1 MTGYEITTLIISILS
16 LFASGLVSFAIFYM
30 GKKSDNKRYKA
41 DVEYQARK
49 FIIDHGN
56 NDILYL
62 PYCVIASGVNRHH
75 KHIRQIYND
84 FNALP
89 NDVQKEV
96 LKQAGYDYQLI
107 ESRDWINEGI
117 KEINDF
123 AKKYDFGV
131 NFLYDGAKYFRKAF
145 YDHSS
150 ALACKYNKSEPLFED
165 KLGWYS
171 PDRITITQAI
181 FRLPPNKLN
190 FSLYLESYYRAFVL
204 NDKTL
209 NKSNA
214 IKPLDYLNAIKNLPK
229 CDEEELCFWI
239 TEIVRELSTL
249 VLRTRHGGIPINDI
263 YINGEISIGDTLPEK
278 FEDRYYEALMHLY
291 TLQLD
296 RKQNKVKSKP
306 KQEDN

>member
-1 MTGYEITTLIISILS
+1 MTGYEITTLIINILS

-30 GKKSDNKRYKA
+30 SKKSDNKRYKA

-107 ESRDWINEGI
+107 ESSNWIDEGI
-117 KEINDF
+117 KEIIDF
-123 AKKYDFGV
+123 AEKYDFGDT
-131 NFLYDGAKYFRKAF
+131 FLYERAKYFHKAF
-145 YDHSS
+145 SDHSS
-150 ALACKYNKSEPLFED
+150 VLACKYDKSELLFED
-165 KLGWYS
+165 ILGWYS
-171 PDRITITQAI
+171 PDKITITQSI
-181 FRLPPNKLN
+181 FGPLPDKLY

-204 NDKTL
+204 NDKSF
-209 NKSNA
+209 NKSDA
-214 IKPLDYLNAIKNLPK
+214 IKPLYYLNQIKNL
-229 CDEEELCFWI
+229 DDLYGEEFYFWI
-239 TEIVRELSTL
+239 IEIVRELSTL
-249 VLRTRHGGIPINDI
+249 VLRTRHGGFLDDI
-263 YINGEISIGDTLPEK
+263 YINGEISRGDADPET
-278 FEDRYYEALMHLY
+278 FEDKYYEALMHLY

-306 KQEDN
+306 KQEGN

>member
-1 MTGYEITTLIISILS
+1 MTAYEITTLIINILS

-30 GKKSDNKRYKA
+30 SKKTDNKRYKA

-107 ESRDWINEGI
+107 ENSDWIDEGI

-123 AKKYDFGV
+123 AEKYDFGDT
-131 NFLYDGAKYFRKAF
+131 FLYERAKYFHGAF
-145 YDHSS
+145 SHHSS
-150 ALACKYNKSEPLFED
+150 ALACKYDKSEPLFED
-165 KLGWYS
+165 ILGWYS
-171 PDRITITQAI
+171 PDKITITQAI
-181 FRLPPNKLN
+181 FGPLPDKLC
-190 FSLYLESYYRAFVL
+190 FSLYLESYYRALVL
-204 NDKTL
+204 NDKSF
-209 NKSNA
+209 NKSDA
-214 IKPLDYLNAIKNLPK
+214 IKPLYYLNQIKNL
-229 CDEEELCFWI
+229 DHLYGEEFYFWI
-239 TEIVRELSTL
+239 IEIVRELSIL
-249 VLRTRHGGIPINDI
+249 VLRTRHGGFLNDI
-263 YINGEISIGDTLPEK
+263 DINGEISRGEADPKT
-278 FEDRYYEALMHLY
+278 FEDKYYEALMHLY

-306 KQEDN
+306 R

>member
-1 MTGYEITTLIISILS
+1 
-16 LFASGLVSFAIFYM
+16 M

-84 FNALP
+84 FDALP

-107 ESRDWINEGI
+107 ESSDWINEGI

-123 AKKYDFGV
+123 AKKYDFGDT
-131 NFLYDGAKYFRKAF
+131 FLYDGAKHFHRAF
-145 YDHSS
+145 SHYSS
-150 ALACKYNKSEPLFED
+150 ALASNYNESEYLFED

-171 PDRITITQAI
+171 PNSIMKKYLQT
-181 FRLPPNKLN
+181 NKLD

-204 NDKTL
+204 NDKSF
-209 NKSNA
+209 NKSDA
-214 IKPLDYLNAIKNLPK
+214 IKPLDYLNLIKNFGD
-229 CDEEELCFWI
+229 CYNEELCFWM
-239 TEIVRELSTL
+239 TEIISKLSVL
-249 VLRTRHGGIPINDI
+249 VLRTRHGGYLNDI
-263 YINGEISIGDTLPEK
+263 CIKGEISIEDTLTET
-278 FEDRYYEALMHLY
+278 FEDKYYEALMHLY

-306 KQEDN
+306 KQESN